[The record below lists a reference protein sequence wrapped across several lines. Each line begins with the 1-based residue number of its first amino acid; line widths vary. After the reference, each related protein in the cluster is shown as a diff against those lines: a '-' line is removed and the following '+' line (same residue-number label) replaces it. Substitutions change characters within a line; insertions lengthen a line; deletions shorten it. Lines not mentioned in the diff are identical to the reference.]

1 MTRVEISKTS
11 PEAFLNNK
19 EEREEKKIYKEI
31 EPRDYLFDLAIDSH
45 PGRSLGIYLN
55 QFSNFCWENVISCN
69 FDYVPVEN
77 SDELRTIFSCKIL
90 DIKNINI
97 DDFVSIFG
105 DLHHFESEIQNE
117 IIRLNDLICNH
128 LDNYNEYSVR
138 GFVKAGYL
146 LSLINILEKICE
158 KLEEIKANKKGVKR

>member
-11 PEAFLNNK
+11 PKAFLNNK

-45 PGRSLGIYLN
+45 PEGSLGIYLN

-77 SDELRTIFSCKIL
+77 SDEAKTIFSCKIL
-90 DIKNINI
+90 DIKNIN
-97 DDFVSIFG
+97 DVDLELIFK
-105 DLHHFESEIQNE
+105 DLNYFESAIQDEIF
-117 IIRLNDLICNH
+117 RLNSLIYNH

-158 KLEEIKANKKGVKR
+158 KLEEVKANKKGIKR

>member
-11 PEAFLNNK
+11 PKAFLNNK

-31 EPRDYLFDLAIDSH
+31 EPRDYLFDLAIASH
-45 PGRSLGIYLN
+45 PEGSLGIYLN
-55 QFSNFCWENVISCN
+55 QFSNIYWENIINCDY
-69 FDYVPVEN
+69 DYVPVEN
-77 SDELRTIFSCKIL
+77 SDEAKTIFSCKIL

-97 DDFVSIFG
+97 DDLLSIFG
-105 DLHHFESEIQNE
+105 DLHHFESKIKNE
-117 IIRLNDLICNH
+117 IIRLDSLIYNH

-158 KLEEIKANKKGVKR
+158 KLEEVKANKKGIKR